1 MTHLRQWMQLVEAA
15 THFTPTFWYNPQTQQ
30 IIPASDHGQ
39 AVMDDPEAFG
49 IDYHLQNEMEFSF
62 PEPDPDDASYDN
74 EAHGVERDGWPAELW
89 GGPSGWYKNDAW
101 EVLAMNRGWVRI
113 GGQSSL
119 NSAYLS
125 SSTAEAVWAG
135 VKFLIQKYGINSV
148 EIEIARPEHQIF
160 KTVSE
165 DDLTKFIRGGPRR
178 ANAFLMA
185 RN

>member
-1 MTHLRQWMQLVEAA
+1 MTNLHQWMQLVEAA

-39 AVMDDPEAFG
+39 AVMDHPEAFG

-62 PEPDPDDASYDN
+62 PKFDPEDEESN
-74 EAHGVERDGWPAELW
+74 EDEYGVERDGWPAELW
-89 GGPSGWYKNDAW
+89 GSPSGWYKNDAW
-101 EVLAMNRGWVRI
+101 ETLAMNRGWVRI

-119 NSAYLS
+119 NSAYVS
-125 SSTAEAVWAG
+125 SSTAEAIYSA
-135 VKFLIQKYGINSV
+135 VKFLIQKYGINMV
-148 EIEIARPEHQIF
+148 EIEIARPEHQVF
-160 KTVSE
+160 TTVGG
-165 DDLTKFIRGGPRR
+165 DDLSRFIKGGPRR